1 MPVRVS
7 EGKVK
12 GDSDLSIR
20 KIVMGLGCCLSVE
33 RVLSVHQ
40 ALVQSLT

>member
-7 EGKVK
+7 ERKVK
-12 GDSDLSIR
+12 IDSDLSNR
-20 KIVMGLGCCLSVE
+20 KIMMGLGCCLSVG